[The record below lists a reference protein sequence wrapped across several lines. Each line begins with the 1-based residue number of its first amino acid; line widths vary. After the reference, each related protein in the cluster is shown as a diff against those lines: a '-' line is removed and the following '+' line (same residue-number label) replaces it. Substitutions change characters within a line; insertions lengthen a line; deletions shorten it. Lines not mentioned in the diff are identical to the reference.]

1 MQFDENPVIPIK
13 SQDEMIEEEKKEAEA
28 AFPDNLHSQK
38 LNLIP
43 FMHKMNPT
51 GFKQF
56 FHTRLD
62 DVVPLDFS
70 LENLGNEKEM
80 IEKEEIKAIMIDN
93 TLNMVKAS
101 TTEQKLYS
109 LAGQIR
115 KEFVK
120 FYDLDRNEL
129 NFIDKEPPK
138 VVFRHTSH
146 NEILVIFYFYI
157 FYEVLIESPV
167 YIIL

>member
-1 MQFDENPVIPIK
+1 MQFEENPVIPIK
-13 SQDEMIEEEKKEAEA
+13 LQDEIFEEEKKEAEA
-28 AFPDNLHSQK
+28 GFPDNLHSQK

-56 FHTRLD
+56 FHSRLD

-70 LENLGNEKEM
+70 PENNEKDM
-80 IEKEEIKAIMIDN
+80 IEKEEIKSIMMYN

-109 LAGQIR
+109 LAGQVR

-120 FYDLDRNEL
+120 FYDLDHNEISFL
-129 NFIDKEPPK
+129 DKEPSK

-146 NEILVIFYFYI
+146 NEILVKFYFKAIDYI
-157 FYEVLIESPV
+157 ENSYFSI
-167 YIIL
+167 